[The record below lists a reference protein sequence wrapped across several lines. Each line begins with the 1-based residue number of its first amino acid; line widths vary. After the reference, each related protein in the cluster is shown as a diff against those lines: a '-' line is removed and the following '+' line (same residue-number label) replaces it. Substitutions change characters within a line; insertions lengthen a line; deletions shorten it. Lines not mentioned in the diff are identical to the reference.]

1 MAGKNRTGMQS
12 RWLGGSLQIC
22 PPIVA
27 GSAFFVDS
35 NVGSDTGNSGTDW
48 DNALATIDAA
58 INKCTD
64 DKGDIVYVHPAHTET
79 LSGAADLDIDVDS
92 VSVIGVV
99 IGNQKP
105 TVTIG
110 GTDAATTVEINGNK
124 ILLKGI
130 RFVGGDTDG
139 STTCLNIVA
148 GSDYVTVEDCDFTET
163 VNTAELLGCIDIA
176 ATCEWTTIRGCVFQN
191 LLSGDNTH
199 AIKTASTTHDFLTIE
214 DCTFFGDWS
223 AAPLDLDA
231 GAIVQPLI
239 RNCTIINLDGTGAAV
254 LLDSGTKCVM
264 VGLRVASAGN
274 AAYPISDKS
283 ASYQV
288 DGHGCEVGAE
298 TVALLGSATVTSWA
312 S

>member
-1 MAGKNRTGMQS
+1 MAGKNRTGLQS
-12 RWLGGSLQIC
+12 RWLSGSLQVF

-35 NVGSDTGNSGTDW
+35 NVGSVTNSGTNW
-48 DNALATIDAA
+48 DGALATIGAA
-58 INKCTD
+58 VNKCTD

-79 LSGAADLDIDVDS
+79 LSGVSALTIDVDS
-92 VSVIGVV
+92 VSVIGVN

-110 GTDAATTVEINGNK
+110 GTDAATTVEIDGDK

-139 STTCLNIVA
+139 TTNCLDIQT
-148 GSDYVTVEDCDFTET
+148 GSDYVTIEDCDFTET
-163 VNTAELLGCIDIA
+163 VNTMELLGCITIEDK
-176 ATCEWTTIRGCVFQN
+176 CDWTTIRGCLFQN

-199 AIKTASTTHDFLTIE
+199 AIITEADEHDFLTVE

-223 AAPLDLDA
+223 AAALDLDA
-231 GAIVQPLI
+231 NAIVQPLI
-239 RNCTIINLDGTGAAV
+239 RNCTIINLDGTGAAIT
-254 LLDSGTKCVM
+254 LNSGTKCVM
-264 VGLRVASAGN
+264 VGLRVASAGA
-274 AAYPISDKS
+274 AAYPIADIS

-288 DGHGCEVGAE
+288 DGHGCEVAKE
-298 TVALLGSATVTSWA
+298 TVALLGSANVTSWA